1 MITDKQTRR
10 PRWFNAT
17 ALLAV
22 LASLITL
29 IAVSQRHEEEQA
41 QQGRWVAAQFEPLVQ
56 DISLVGKI
64 VPSKAIALSAP
75 FEGHVLNSH
84 VEVGQRVSAGQTLL
98 EMDPGLV
105 DIQLREALA
114 LQLKARRAVQDLQN
128 WPNGVEA
135 TRARR
140 AVKNAERVIRH
151 TESKLRETQTLFER
165 GIIARIELNDLQQ
178 QLQTQYIDLQTAKD
192 ELQEI
197 LKLGGSEYRQIA
209 DMELTNAAFRYEA
222 LRRLR
227 EGDKIVAPFNG
238 VIVPV
243 PQKDGAQGQMSDSD
257 IAQTGARVVQG
268 QALLSLA
275 DTTRLKIITY
285 VSELDINR
293 LEPGQS
299 VEILGD
305 GFSTEHLEGYVE
317 SVSYTALA
325 DDDSGDSA
333 LFPLTLSTNQLTPEQ
348 LQRVRIGMSARLS
361 IVTYRNEQALI
372 IPLAAIQKEGEA
384 FSVMYRET
392 EGQETKSMP
401 VTLGLS
407 TLDGVEVFGL
417 RPGLIFV
424 PQ

>member
-64 VPSKAIALSAP
+64 APSKAIALSAP

>member
-10 PRWFNAT
+10 PRWFNAMV
-17 ALLAV
+17 LLIV

-29 IAVSQRHEEEQA
+29 IAMSQRHEAGQA
-41 QQGRWVAAQFEPLVQ
+41 QQGRWVVAQFEPLVQ

-64 VPSKAIALSAP
+64 VPYKVIALSAP
-75 FEGHVLNSH
+75 FEGHVLISH

-114 LQLKARRAVQDLQN
+114 VQLKARRAVQDLQN

-140 AVKNAERVIRH
+140 AVKNAERVTLHSER
-151 TESKLRETQTLFER
+151 KLRETQTLFER
-165 GIIARIELNDLQQ
+165 GIIARIELNELQQ
-178 QLQTQYIDLQTAKD
+178 QLQAQYVDLQTAKE

-197 LKLGGSEYRQIA
+197 LKLGGGEYRQIA

-238 VIVPV
+238 IIVPV
-243 PQKDGAQGQMSDSD
+243 PQKDSAQGQTSDSD
-257 IAQTGARVVQG
+257 VAQTGAHVVQG

-275 DTTRLKIITY
+275 DTAQLKIISY

-293 LEPGQS
+293 LKPGQS

-305 GFSTEHLEGYVE
+305 GFSAERLEGYVE

-325 DDDSGDSA
+325 DDDSGGSA
-333 LFPLTLSTNQLTPEQ
+333 LFPLTLSTTQLTPEQ
-348 LQRVRIGMSARLS
+348 LQRIRIGMSARLT

-372 IPLAAIQKEGEA
+372 VPFTAIQKEDEA

-392 EGQETKSMP
+392 AGQEAKPMP
-401 VTLGLS
+401 ITLGRS